1 MRPGAIG
8 KGLPR
13 RAGDYLQV
21 KMIDSWPCY
30 RYLNPVALLNK
41 TSAMMNATVSYSAT
55 QGLFSLHG
63 WWSRRKALGNARGTH
78 PLRSPPC
85 HGQGDLGRGL
95 RAQPAVRPHDSDWS
109 VEAPGWGT
117 WIRTKD
123 ARVRAGSFTA
133 KLSPNGI
140 LPDQTRR
147 QRGGGIS
154 MVSLQGQHGERML
167 LAPVGFA
174 RRQCRVKLSQ
184 DHLCLKGSLIRW
196 MISPP
201 LPPDQVP
208 PGQVPMRGAAPMG
221 RLSRRWTSG
230 RIIAD
235 CWWAHRRGTDFA

>member
-1 MRPGAIG
+1 MRASHLRRVQETHRAVLTLGHAEQFT
-8 KGLPR
+8 PR
-13 RAGDYLQV
+13 RNR
-21 KMIDSWPCY
+21 P
-30 RYLNPVALLNK
+30 
-41 TSAMMNATVSYSAT
+41 
-55 QGLFSLHG
+55 
-63 WWSRRKALGNARGTH
+63 SRRRLG
-78 PLRSPPC
+78 
-85 HGQGDLGRGL
+85 
-95 RAQPAVRPHDSDWS
+95 
-109 VEAPGWGT
+109 GWGT

-208 PGQVPMRGAAPMG
+208 PGQVPPGQVPRRGAAPMG

-235 CWWAHRRGTDFA
+235 CWWAHRRGMDFA